1 MAIESNLIVI
11 DVIQN
16 KEWQEPLLNAIATIK
31 DDTHH
36 NAGNYAA
43 FNDRIQQYDC
53 LTILVNNGVIE
64 AFSGLYNAGIY
75 PSNTVRALDRTYYF
89 NHAKHDSSFQPQYRY
104 ATQIMWPYQV
114 ERARELG
121 YSSVFFSMQN
131 IKKRR
136 AFETVVARCDPKPT
150 ILPTLGNTCRLV
162 NGEVNQDAL
171 CWQNIALY
179 KFTQDDFELPMLE
192 LEEYE
197 QRYKDTPSIR

>member
-1 MAIESNLIVI
+1 MAIESNLTVI

-89 NHAKHDSSFQPQYRY
+89 NHAKHDSSFQPKYRY

-162 NGEVNQDAL
+162 NSEVNQDAL

>member
-1 MAIESNLIVI
+1 MTII
-11 DVIQN
+11 DVIQET
-16 KEWQEPLLNAIATIK
+16 EWQQPLLDAIESIK
-31 DDTHH
+31 TDTHH
-36 NAGNYAA
+36 NAGNYTA

-75 PSNTVRALDRTYYF
+75 PSNTIRALDRTYYF

-114 ERARELG
+114 NRAKELG

-136 AFETVVARCDPKPT
+136 AFETVVNRCTPKPT
-150 ILPTLGNTCRLV
+150 ILPVLGNTCRLI
-162 NGEVNQDAL
+162 NGQVNQDAL
-171 CWQNIALY
+171 CWQNIAIYTLRQS
-179 KFTQDDFELPMLE
+179 KFELPTLE
-192 LEEYE
+192 LTEYE
-197 QRYKDTPSIR
+197 EKYKHATPIR

>member
-1 MAIESNLIVI
+1 MLI
-11 DVIQN
+11 DVI
-16 KEWQEPLLNAIATIK
+16 KETKWQQTLLDAIDTIK

-43 FNDRIQQYDC
+43 FKDRMQQYDC

-75 PSNTVRALDRTYYF
+75 PSNTIRALDRTYYF

-114 ERARELG
+114 KRAEELG
-121 YSSVFFSMQN
+121 YTSVFFSMQN

-136 AFETVVARCDPKPT
+136 AFETVVARCNPKPT
-150 ILPTLGNTCRLV
+150 ILSKLGNTCRLV
-162 NGEVNQDAL
+162 NGSVNQDAL

-179 KFTQDDFELPMLE
+179 KFTDDDFELPMME
-192 LEEYE
+192 LDEYK
-197 QRYKDTPSIR
+197 QKYKHTSAIR

>member
-1 MAIESNLIVI
+1 MLI
-11 DVIQN
+11 DVI
-16 KEWQEPLLNAIATIK
+16 KETKWQQPLLDAIETIK

-36 NAGNYAA
+36 NAGNYAE
-43 FNDRIQQYDC
+43 FKDRIQQYDC

-75 PSNTVRALDRTYYF
+75 PSNTIRALDRTYYF
-89 NHAKHDSSFQPQYRY
+89 DHAKHDSSFQPQYRY

-114 ERARELG
+114 KRAEELG

-136 AFETVVARCDPKPT
+136 AFETVVARCNPKPT
-150 ILPTLGNTCRLV
+150 ILPTLGNTCRLI
-162 NGEVNQDAL
+162 NGQVNQDAL
-171 CWQNIALY
+171 CWQNIAIY
-179 KFTQDDFELPMLE
+179 KFTNEEFLLPELK

-197 QRYKDTPSIR
+197 HRYQNTTSIR